1 VLDTGVLR
9 FFEEEST
16 SILSDTNVLDRVLA
30 DLEMEAGLDRRGLT
44 ELALGVGVCA
54 LGGSAAN
61 SQQPTTSASI
71 LPGSARRQGS
81 DSR

>member
-30 DLEMEAGLDRRGLT
+30 DLEMEAGLDRNAKAVKLPLT
-44 ELALGVGVCA
+44 LGISGPCRCA
-54 LGGSAAN
+54 LSLI
-61 SQQPTTSASI
+61 PM
-71 LPGSARRQGS
+71 LPFCF
-81 DSR
+81 